1 MDGEQLIRTIAL
13 NKERD
18 REEARKAFELFC
30 GYYEERATQMALVFC
45 EKWKK
50 PEGDAYQ
57 IVQCA
62 FEKIW
67 LYPSF
72 DKSKSNCKDTDK
84 AILWWIN
91 WIMVHE
97 LTLLSQNGDCSHPEA
112 EDLPMITN
120 PSEFIVEKF
129 KDEFLSDEDF
139 ERMKKVLDKLV
150 ASLNEQEMTIYLTYK
165 IYEAPGKKVP
175 RNVLNK
181 LRTRYNISQD
191 GIRKCHWRVKE
202 QIEGGNYER

>member
-1 MDGEQLIRTIAL
+1 MIRTIAL

-150 ASLNEQEMTIYLTYK
+150 AGLNEQEMTIYLTYK

>member
-1 MDGEQLIRTIAL
+1 MDGEQLIRAIAL

-30 GYYEERATQMALVFC
+30 GYYEERATQIALALC

-129 KDEFLSDEDF
+129 KDEFLSDEEF

-150 ASLNEQEMTIYLTYK
+150 ASLNEQEVTIYLTYK
-165 IYEAPGKKVP
+165 VYETPGKKVP

>member
-30 GYYEERATQMALVFC
+30 GYYEERATQIALALC

-57 IVQCA
+57 IVQCV

-150 ASLNEQEMTIYLTYK
+150 AGLNEQEMTIYLTYK
-165 IYEAPGKKVP
+165 VYETPGKKVP

-202 QIEGGNYER
+202 QIEGGDYER

>member
-30 GYYEERATQMALVFC
+30 GYYEERATQMALVLC

-150 ASLNEQEMTIYLTYK
+150 AGLNEQEMTIYLTYK
-165 IYEAPGKKVP
+165 VYETPGKKVP

>member
-1 MDGEQLIRTIAL
+1 MIRTIAL

-30 GYYEERATQMALVFC
+30 GYYEERATQIALVLC

-139 ERMKKVLDKLV
+139 ERMEKVLDKLV
-150 ASLNEQEMTIYLTYK
+150 AGLNEQEMTIYLTYK
-165 IYEAPGKKVP
+165 VYETPGKKVP
-175 RNVLNK
+175 RNILNK

-202 QIEGGNYER
+202 QIEGGDYER

>member
-30 GYYEERATQMALVFC
+30 GYYEERATQIALVLC

-139 ERMKKVLDKLV
+139 ERMKKVLYKLV
-150 ASLNEQEMTIYLTYK
+150 AGLNEQEMTIYLTYK
-165 IYEAPGKKVP
+165 VYETPGKKVP
-175 RNVLNK
+175 RNILNK

-202 QIEGGNYER
+202 QIEGGDYER